1 MMLQNYVEEKDR
13 FKVPDR
19 SIAFN
24 VADSSL
30 VSAFIL
36 QVTLKLLL
44 LEFWRSI
51 KEKYPQFLNRLLKYS
66 SLSQLHICVKLDFLH
81 IIQQQPKKQKTK
93 KKPHTFC
100 NTEKRVSSKQI
111 LKTFRMTDYNILI
124 RETTLDGFGWL
135 IVTY

>member
-1 MMLQNYVEEKDR
+1 MMLQNYVEETDR

-30 VSAFIL
+30 VSASIL
-36 QVTLKLLL
+36 QVTLKLLH
-44 LEFWRSI
+44 LEFCCSI
-51 KEKYPQFLNRLLKYS
+51 KEKYPQFLKRLLKYS
-66 SLSQLHICVKLDFLH
+66 SLSQLHYLCEAGLSSH
-81 IIQQQPKKQKTK
+81 NSTTTKKQ

-100 NTEKRVSSKQI
+100 NTKKRVSSKQI

-135 IVTY
+135 VLTY

>member
-1 MMLQNYVEEKDR
+1 MEDLHRSVNHYFPKEQFMMLQNYVEEKDR

-44 LEFWRSI
+44 LEFW
-51 KEKYPQFLNRLLKYS
+51 
-66 SLSQLHICVKLDFLH
+66 
-81 IIQQQPKKQKTK
+81 
-93 KKPHTFC
+93 
-100 NTEKRVSSKQI
+100 
-111 LKTFRMTDYNILI
+111 
-124 RETTLDGFGWL
+124 
-135 IVTY
+135 